1 MSNYKGFRMVE
12 ATRLA
17 NGNVQRIA
25 LTRWMTR
32 EDAFAFARL
41 RIGGGTVESK
51 RGVLYSIV
59 NNYNDHAKSW
69 GF

>member
-32 EDAFAFARL
+32 EDAFSFARNS
-41 RIGGGTVESK
+41 GGGTVESK
-51 RGVLYSIV
+51 RGAFYSIV